1 MQTSLRRVGDAVEDA
16 GEPGLRVDVVQFGG
30 ADEGVQSL
38 PPVRRRGRSRRIPA
52 ARSPYLKRNRS
63 VPPTGDPR
71 PSIEQRYGDADGYVA
86 AIVTAAERLV
96 ADGLML
102 EEDIA
107 RVEQRARNWSR
118 PLHDVRL

>member
-1 MQTSLRRVGDAVEDA
+1 M
-16 GEPGLRVDVVQFGG
+16 
-30 ADEGVQSL
+30 
-38 PPVRRRGRSRRIPA
+38 
-52 ARSPYLKRNRS
+52 
-63 VPPTGDPR
+63 
-71 PSIEQRYGDADGYVA
+71 GDADGYVA
-86 AIVTAAERLV
+86 AIVTAAERLI

>member
-1 MQTSLRRVGDAVEDA
+1 MATRMA
-16 GEPGLRVDVVQFGG
+16 
-30 ADEGVQSL
+30 
-38 PPVRRRGRSRRIPA
+38 
-52 ARSPYLKRNRS
+52 
-63 VPPTGDPR
+63 
-71 PSIEQRYGDADGYVA
+71 YVA